1 MPACRLALGTDRTT
15 CGLANTRVWCPVTA
29 KSLFV
34 PDGNVYTRSVFRA
47 MEVVG
52 GPLRLAEILKVPVSQ
67 VWLWAKGEA
76 VPSIEV
82 LTQVF
87 DLIAQGSYPP
97 SAAPPNGL
105 GDRFD
110 DPT

>member
-1 MPACRLALGTDRTT
+1 LG
-15 CGLANTRVWCPVTA
+15 
-29 KSLFV
+29 
-34 PDGNVYTRSVFRA
+34 
-47 MEVVG
+47 E
-52 GPLRLAEILKVPVSQ
+52 
-67 VWLWAKGEA
+67 GEA